1 VDKRDRE
8 FASVFISGLSPSF
21 MARDED
27 EKQFKQLLDSANKDK
42 NYFIL
47 FLKQQ
52 LEVIDT
58 IRRSKELVAKASTD

>member
-1 VDKRDRE
+1 
-8 FASVFISGLSPSF
+8 

-27 EKQFKQLLDSANKDK
+27 EKQFKHLLETANKEK
-42 NYFIL
+42 NFFIL

-58 IRRSKELVAKASTD
+58 IKRSKALLQQTEAQ